1 LRCARTDLMP
11 AFVSILRD
19 ILLLRRG
26 PQDLPYSP
34 QLLLTVGALCVL
46 LQLTVT
52 LMRGVPAGAVILG
65 AMLWLAFTLGAL
77 RLILQMRGLGNRFV
91 QAATALLGCN
101 LAFTVF
107 AIPVALLT
115 GDTPPATPEAMT
127 PGQVLAGIVA
137 LPLLLWKIA
146 VDAHVFRHSFE
157 IPFLSGIVIALL
169 WIVAALA
176 LSSLG
181 APAG

>member
-1 LRCARTDLMP
+1 MP

-34 QLLLTVGALCVL
+34 QLLVTMAAACVLVQLSATLARGQPAAAVIVGA
-46 LQLTVT
+46 
-52 LMRGVPAGAVILG
+52 A
-65 AMLWLAFTLGAL
+65 LWFAFTLGTL
-77 RLILQMRGLGNRFV
+77 RLILALRGFANRFV

-101 LAFTVF
+101 LVFTVL
-107 AIPVALLT
+107 ALPIALLA
-115 GDTPPATPEAMT
+115 GEPPTSPEAMT
-127 PGQVLAGIVA
+127 PGQILAGVIS

-169 WIVAALA
+169 WIVAAMALA
-176 LSSLG
+176 SVG
-181 APAG
+181 AST

>member
-1 LRCARTDLMP
+1 MP

-34 QLLLTVGALCVL
+34 QLLITLGGLCVL

-52 LMRGVPAGAVILG
+52 LMRGVPVGAVMLG
-65 AMLWLAFTLGAL
+65 AALWLAFTLGTL
-77 RLILQMRGLGNRFV
+77 RLILQLRGLSNRFV

-101 LAFTVF
+101 LAFTLL

-115 GDTPPATPEAMT
+115 GDAPPTTPEAMT

-146 VDAHVFRHSFE
+146 VDAHIFRHSFE

-176 LSSLG
+176 LSGLG
-181 APAG
+181 APS